1 MYAIYSSE
9 HYKPNKRGL
18 IDIHSNC
25 GYYGISDIADIES
38 AKGELAPGKY
48 YIVRIDYPG
57 LGFDRTYNLHLESR
71 QANDE
76 FFERAVELAIERAR
90 EDNPLTVYSEIISE
104 FTI

>member
-38 AKGELAPGKY
+38 AKSEFAPGKY
-48 YIVRIDYPG
+48 YVVRISYPG
-57 LGFDRTYNLHLESR
+57 LAFDRTYNLHLESR

-76 FFERAVELAIERAR
+76 FFERAVELALDRAR
-90 EDNPLTVYSEIISE
+90 EDNPLAVYSEIISE
-104 FTI
+104 FTV